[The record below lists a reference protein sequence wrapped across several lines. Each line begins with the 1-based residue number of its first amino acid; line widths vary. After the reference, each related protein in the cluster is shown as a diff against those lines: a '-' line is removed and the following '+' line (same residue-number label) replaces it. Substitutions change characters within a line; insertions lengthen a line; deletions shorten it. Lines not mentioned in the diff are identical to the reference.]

1 MSLERRGV
9 PTATFVTHAFSQY
22 AKGLCRMQGME
33 ALPVLV
39 IPHPIASR
47 PLDELRGKVQ
57 SVQAELRAALTGPE
71 T

>member
-33 ALPVLV
+33 TLPVLV
-39 IPHPIASR
+39 IPHPVASR
-47 PLDELRGKVQ
+47 PLEELREKVRG
-57 SVQAELRAALTGPE
+57 VQADLRAALTGKR
-71 T
+71 